1 MFNYRFSSKNYE
13 HIPLSHGRGP
23 LPRIVLFVLLSLLIG
38 SVWHPVP
45 LACGEMP
52 LSVKV
57 GYYDNPPKLF
67 HGMQGPPRG
76 LFPEIIEEIA
86 RQEHWQLQWVPG
98 TWEEGLARLQAGE
111 IDLMPDVAYSLE
123 RAEIYEFSNEP
134 VFVNWGVLYTRRGL
148 RIDSLPD
155 LEGKRVAVMRGSI
168 HTDGPEGIKN
178 QVREFGI
185 TCEII
190 EFDSYNEVFVAL
202 QNSQADAGVVNRLY
216 GLTAQKL
223 YDAVP
228 TAVVF
233 DPRHLKFAFPKH
245 GRKTSIL
252 KETIDRQLLS
262 ARTNPESSITRI
274 LQSYLDGDSAAALRQ
289 GWTTIYLTPEE
300 KAWIA
305 AHPTIRVGIDP
316 EFAPF
321 EFINKNGEFS
331 GFASDYLPLLNQR
344 LGLNLQVVSDLSWQQ
359 VMTMAAQGQID
370 VLSSVGFTSERSRFL
385 TYTVPYIGFF
395 RMIFSRTDVPFISGP
410 SDLNALKVAVQA
422 NTSHSGWLHENTSIS
437 PQLFDS
443 LEQAIRAVADG
454 KADVLIGN
462 FATCTHAIRE
472 LNITNIRVA
481 APVSPDRLLLHMG
494 VRKDWPILVGI
505 LNKGLA
511 SISND
516 EAKTIENRW
525 LASGYTIGVPSR
537 IVWQRIGLTVF
548 LAVLAVVFFWHGN
561 NRLRREAALRV
572 KAEQELRTAHE
583 RLAQRVEERTRELAE
598 ANVSLQ
604 QKLDENQRLQ
614 AQLLRAEKMQALGLM
629 AGGVAHD
636 LNNILAGIV
645 SYPDL
650 LLVEL
655 PPDSPLRN
663 PIEVIRDSGKRA
675 AEVVSDL
682 LTVARGVTMEK
693 NPADLNAL
701 ITEFLASPEYQAV
714 KAQHPQVTCTT
725 DLAPDLLPISCS
737 VIHIKKCLLN
747 LLTNGLEAMD
757 DSGSLTI
764 VTANEAGA
772 ETEAD
777 NGDPQ
782 RPWVCMMI
790 GDSGSG
796 IAEADLQHIFD
807 PFFSKKVMGRSGTG
821 LGLTVVWNTMQD
833 HGGTIQ
839 VNSSP
844 AGTVFSLRF
853 PAADRSP
860 AVPGQD
866 PQPLE
871 LHGSGEKILVV
882 DDEQNQRDITRNML
896 TRMGY
901 EVASVGSGEEALTYL
916 QDYLVDLVVLDMILS
931 PGMSGLATF
940 QQIIRIRPGQK
951 AIIVS
956 GFSANE
962 DVAAAQKLGAGQYL
976 KKPFTYIQLGTAVR
990 KSLHHN

>member
-1 MFNYRFSSKNYE
+1 MCKFRFSSKNYG
-13 HIPLSHGRGP
+13 HIPLCHRRGP
-23 LPRIVLFVLLSLLIG
+23 LPRIFLLSLLALLIG
-38 SVWHPVP
+38 SIWRPVP
-45 LACGEMP
+45 QACGEMP
-52 LSVKV
+52 LLVRV
-57 GYYDNPPKLF
+57 GYYENPPKLF

-76 LFPEIIEEIA
+76 LFPEILEEIA
-86 RQEHWQLQWVPG
+86 RQEHWQLHWVPG
-98 TWEEGLARLQAGE
+98 TWEEGLARLRAGE

-134 VFVNWGVLYTRRGL
+134 VFVNWGVLYTRSGL
-148 RIDSLPD
+148 RIDALPD
-155 LEGKRVAVMRGSI
+155 LEGKKVAVMRGSI
-168 HTDGPEGIKN
+168 HTDGPEGIKK

-190 EFDSYNEVFVAL
+190 EFDSYNEVFIAL
-202 QNSQADAGVVNRLY
+202 QNTLADVGVVNRLY

-223 YDAVP
+223 YDVLP
-228 TAVVF
+228 TTVVF
-233 DPRHLKFAFPKH
+233 DPRHLKFAFPRH
-245 GRKTSIL
+245 GGKTSFL
-252 KETIDRQLLS
+252 KETIDRQLRS
-262 ARTNPESSITRI
+262 ARNNPESSITRI
-274 LQSYLDGDSAAALRQ
+274 LQSYLDGDSVAALLQ
-289 GWTTIYLTPEE
+289 EAPQIYLTPEE

-321 EFINKNGEFS
+321 EFINRNGQFS

-344 LGLNLQVVSDLSWQQ
+344 LGLNMEVVSGLSWRQ
-359 VMTMAAQGQID
+359 VMTMAEQGRID
-370 VLSSVGFTSERSRFL
+370 VLTSVGFTSERSRYL
-385 TYTVPYIGFF
+385 TYTVPYVGFY
-395 RMIFSRTDVPFISGP
+395 RMIFSRTDAPSITGP
-410 SDLNALKVAVQA
+410 SDLHKFRVAVQA
-422 NTSHSGWLHENTSIS
+422 NTSHSGWLHENTDIS

-462 FATCTHAIRE
+462 FATCTHVIRK

-481 APVSPDRLLLHMG
+481 APVSPDRQLLHMG

-511 SISND
+511 SISNA

-525 LASGYTIGVPSR
+525 LASGYTIGVSPR
-537 IVWQRIGLTVF
+537 VVWQRIGLTVA
-548 LAVLAVVFFWHGN
+548 LALLAVVFFWYGN
-561 NRLRREAALRV
+561 SRLRREAALRV
-572 KAEQELRTAHE
+572 KAEQELRAAHE
-583 RLAQRVEERTRELAE
+583 QLAQRVEERTRELAE
-598 ANVSLQ
+598 ANISLQ

-655 PPDSPLRN
+655 PPDSPLRSH
-663 PIEVIRDSGKRA
+663 IEVIRDSGKRA
-675 AEVVSDL
+675 AEVVADL

-693 NPADLNAL
+693 HPADLNAL

-714 KAQHPQVTCTT
+714 KAHHPQVTCTP

-747 LLTNGLEAMD
+747 LVTNGLEAMG
-757 DSGSLTI
+757 DSGILTI

-772 ETEAD
+772 ETDAR
-777 NGDPQ
+777 NGAPR

-844 AGTVFSLRF
+844 AGTVFTLRF
-853 PAADRSP
+853 PAADGSP
-860 AVPGQD
+860 AAPGQD
-866 PQPLE
+866 PLPSE
-871 LHGSGEKILVV
+871 LHGGGEKILVV
-882 DDEQNQRDITRNML
+882 DDEQNQREVARNML

-901 EVASVGSGEEALTYL
+901 EVASVGTGEEALAYL
-916 QDYLVDLVVLDMILS
+916 RDHQVDLVVLDMILH
-931 PGMSGLATF
+931 PGMSGREAF
-940 QQIIRIRPGQK
+940 QQIMRIRPGQK

-956 GFSANE
+956 GYSANE
-962 DVAAAQKLGAGQYL
+962 DVAAVQKLGAGQYL

-990 KSLHHN
+990 MSLHN